1 MVWDEYCDWYL
12 ELAKVQLQSGSDA
25 QQRGTRRTLVRVLE
39 AILRLA
45 HPIIPFITE
54 ELWQKVAPLGG
65 RQGETIML
73 APYPQ
78 ADPGM
83 VDPDA
88 TESVALLKDLINA
101 CRNLRSEMN
110 VAPSQRI
117 PLLAVG
123 DETKL
128 RLFFPYMQALA
139 RLSET
144 SVVDRLPE
152 MDAPSAVVGDVRLML
167 HIKIDVAAE
176 IARIEKEIGRLEG
189 EVAKANTK
197 LSNPGFVE
205 RAPAAV
211 VAQERDRL
219 ASFEAA
225 LEQLRGQLL
234 QLNTKKGA

>member
-1 MVWDEYCDWYL
+1 M
-12 ELAKVQLQSGSDA
+12 
-25 QQRGTRRTLVRVLE
+25 RVLE
-39 AILRLA
+39 AMLRLA

-65 RQGETIML
+65 RQGDSIML

-88 TESVALLKDLINA
+88 AESVALLKDLINA

-152 MDAPSAVVGDVRLML
+152 IDAPTAVVADVRLML
-167 HIKIDVAAE
+167 QIKIDVAAE
-176 IARIEKEIGRLEG
+176 IARIEKEIARLEG

-219 ASFEAA
+219 ASFEAT
-225 LEQLRGQLL
+225 LEQLRGQLE
-234 QLNTKKGA
+234 QLKTKKGA